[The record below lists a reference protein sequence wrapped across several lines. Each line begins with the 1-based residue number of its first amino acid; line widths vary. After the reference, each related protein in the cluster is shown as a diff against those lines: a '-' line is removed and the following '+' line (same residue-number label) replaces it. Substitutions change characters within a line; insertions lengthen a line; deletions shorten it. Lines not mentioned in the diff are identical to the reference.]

1 MAFDINQCTNG
12 ITSTIELCGDCIVE
26 PQICLLPPAIASTV
40 NVSLSA
46 SADPASA
53 TIEFQGAGVLCISG
67 KFEKF
72 ITYTAL
78 NQDDTPESVTLTVP
92 ILYQCC
98 FHDCEIGTQTID
110 IQAVEPINGCYRL
123 LGRLTRA
130 GTELAYCIKEKDIVR
145 VKVRMPRETDVI

>member
-12 ITSTIELCGDCIVE
+12 ITSTLELCGDCVVE
-26 PQICLLPPAIASTV
+26 PQICLLPPALINTV

-46 SADPASA
+46 SAALDSA

-78 NQDDTPESVTLTVP
+78 NQDNVHQPVTLTVP

-98 FHDCEIGTQTID
+98 FHDCEIGTQTVEIE
-110 IQAVEPINGCYRL
+110 AVEPINGCYRL
-123 LGRLTRA
+123 LGRTIRT
-130 GTELAYCIKEKDIVR
+130 GVTTELAYCIKEKDIVR
-145 VKVRMPRETDVI
+145 VKVRMPRQI